1 MSKGYITENFTTNI
15 SVDEYILRFRDE
27 KRFIELCKQC
37 SNYGWKIHS
46 K

>member
-27 KRFIELCKQC
+27 KRFVEFCKQWEMC
-37 SNYGWKIHS
+37 QN
-46 K
+46 